1 LCLTRFGRLPPS
13 PPSVNEIEVLP
24 VRVTVDLDRFV
35 EFGGG
40 GENLRPVGPETR
52 PEIVNASPRMT
63 DNVKMGISN
72 GREIAICL
80 VVGFAQGGMKRAE
93 DEIQSAA
100 VLKFLLLER
109 ATAIVAGNAAVE
121 CD

>member
-1 LCLTRFGRLPPS
+1 
-13 PPSVNEIEVLP
+13 
-24 VRVTVDLDRFV
+24 
-35 EFGGG
+35 
-40 GENLRPVGPETR
+40 
-52 PEIVNASPRMT
+52 MT